1 MGKVVTLMN
10 ERFIVQYDHLYK
22 DTYFTGEYLAKKLG
36 KEHQL
41 VCVYSTLNE
50 DECGDKNILSL
61 ITRLETVT
69 TNEIVSKKSTRFN
82 RAILREYLKANAKS
96 IDVLVVFS
104 CRVSTARIIKWF
116 KKYNKNGK
124 VYLKFDS
131 SSLKKSKSSLPIR
144 MAQKFYY
151 HRIIAKKTD
160 VFSIETKKAFEEALQ
175 FGMFGKDIKDK
186 LTFVPNGIE
195 QAADSEILSENEKEN
210 LIITVGRIG
219 TEDKNNEMFI
229 EALKKLDLQDWK
241 VKLIGPVKES
251 FRYYFE
257 KCQEECP
264 HIKNNV
270 ELVGQITD
278 KKLLNQ
284 YYRNAKIFVLTSRS
298 ENFSLVL
305 CEALRFCDYIVST
318 DVGAAEFCC
327 DNGRFGKVIR
337 SEDIDALTEALKNV
351 MNGNTLNEDF
361 YRNVNIFK
369 TRFYWENVIEPV
381 AEKLN
386 SRKK

>member
-10 ERFIVQYDHLYK
+10 EMFIVQNEHLYK
-22 DTYFTGEYLAKKLG
+22 DTFFTGEFLAKKLG

-50 DECGDKNILSL
+50 DECSDKNILCL
-61 ITRLETVT
+61 TTRLETFT
-69 TNEIVSKKSTRFN
+69 TNEFVSKKSTRFN

-96 IDVLVVFS
+96 IDVLVVFH
-104 CRVSTARIIKWF
+104 CRVNTARIIKWY
-116 KKYNKNGK
+116 KKYNKDGA

-131 SSLKKSKSSLPIR
+131 SSVKKSTSSLPVR
-144 MAQKFYY
+144 LAQKFYY
-151 HRIIAKKTD
+151 HRIIAKNTD
-160 VFSIETKKAFEEALQ
+160 VFSIETKTAYEEALQ
-175 FGMFGKDIKDK
+175 FGMYGKDIKDK
-186 LTFVPNGIE
+186 LAFVPNGIE
-195 QAADSEILSENEKEN
+195 KTADSLISGENEKEN

-219 TEDKNNEMFI
+219 TEQKNNEMLI

-241 VKLIGPVKES
+241 VKLIGPVNES
-251 FRYYFE
+251 FRHYFE
-257 KCQEECP
+257 KCQEEFP
-264 HIKNNV
+264 HIKDNV
-270 ELVGQITD
+270 ELIGQITD

-284 YYRNAKIFVLTSRS
+284 YYRNAKIFVLTSRNES
-298 ENFSLVL
+298 FALVL
-305 CEALRFCDYIVST
+305 CEALQYCDYIVST
-318 DVGAAEFCC
+318 DVGAARLCS

-351 MNGNTLNEDF
+351 MNGNILNEDF
-361 YRNVNIFK
+361 YRDINIYK
-369 TRFYWENVIEPV
+369 TKFYWENVIEPV

>member
-1 MGKVVTLMN
+1 MGKVVALMN
-10 ERFIVQYDHLYK
+10 ETFIVQNEHLYK

-36 KEHQL
+36 KEFQL

-50 DECGDKNILSL
+50 DECGEKNILCL
-61 ITRLETVT
+61 TPRLETVT
-69 TNEIVSKKSTRFN
+69 TNEFVSKKSTRFN
-82 RAILREYLKANAKS
+82 RDILREYLKANATS
-96 IDVLVVFS
+96 IDVLVVFH
-104 CRVSTARIIKWF
+104 CRVNTARIIKWY

-131 SSLKKSKSSLPIR
+131 SSVKESKSSLPIR

-151 HRIIAKKTD
+151 HRIIEKQTD
-160 VFSIETKKAFEEALQ
+160 VFSIETKKAYEEALQ

-195 QAADSEILSENEKEN
+195 QTADCEILSENEKEN

-219 TEDKNNEMFI
+219 TEQKNNEMLI
-229 EALKKLDLQDWK
+229 EALKKVDLQDWK
-241 VKLIGPVKES
+241 VKLIGPVNES

-257 KCQEECP
+257 KCQEDFP
-264 HIKNNV
+264 QIKSNV
-270 ELVGQITD
+270 DLVGQITD

-284 YYRNAKIFVLTSRS
+284 HYRNAKIFVLTSRS
-298 ENFSLVL
+298 ESFALVL
-305 CEALRFCDYIVST
+305 CEALQFCDYIVST
-318 DVGAAEFCC
+318 DVGGAELCS

-351 MNGNTLNEDF
+351 MNGNILNEDF